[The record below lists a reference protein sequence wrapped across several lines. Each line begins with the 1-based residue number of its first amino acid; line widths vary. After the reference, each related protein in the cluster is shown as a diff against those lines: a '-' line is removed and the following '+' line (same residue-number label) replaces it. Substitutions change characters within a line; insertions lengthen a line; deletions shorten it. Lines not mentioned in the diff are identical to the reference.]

1 MNLSLDKAV
10 RAISTISAV
19 SLPDN
24 HPSIHDLRDAIRDMG
39 YTGSLDPDAEALVVE
54 LRKWRAAGGA
64 APAYV
69 WKALERYEVKR

>member
-1 MNLSLDKAV
+1 MNPSLNKAI
-10 RAISTISAV
+10 RAISTIAAV

-24 HPSIHDLRDAIRDMG
+24 HPSINDLRDAIRGMG
-39 YTGSLDPDAEALVVE
+39 YTGSLDPEAEALVVE

-64 APAYV
+64 APAHV